1 MHKFF
6 VDPNQI
12 GEVQVTIIGQE
23 VNHIK
28 NVLRLQIG
36 DQVLVSDGDG
46 RDLCCMIETI
56 SNDEIAL
63 EIVHDMLASNELSSE
78 IYLFQGL
85 PKKDKMEWI
94 VQKSV
99 ELGAHRIVPLEMRRS
114 IVKLDAKNRV
124 KKQQRWQTIA
134 ESAASQSKRSKVPI
148 VDEPMTIKGATHLL
162 ESMDLLIVAYEN
174 AKGISFTREV
184 LSEAKKYGK
193 IGVIIGP
200 EGGFDHEEVDILES
214 LGGTVLSLG
223 SRILRTETAGL
234 ALLSYLMIEIEEDN
248 HGKKDID
255 R

>member
-36 DQVLVSDGDG
+36 DQVLVSDGEG

-56 SNDEIAL
+56 TNDEISL

-99 ELGAHRIVPLEMRRS
+99 ELGAYRIVPLEMRRS
-114 IVKLDAKNRV
+114 IVKLDAKNRG

-148 VDEPMTIKGATHLL
+148 VDEPMTIKGATNLL

-184 LSEAKKYGK
+184 LSDVKKYGK

-200 EGGFDHEEVDILES
+200 EGGFDHEEIDILES
-214 LGGTVLSLG
+214 LGGRVLSLG

>member
-36 DQVLVSDGDG
+36 DQVLVSDGEG

-56 SNDEIAL
+56 TNDEIFL

-99 ELGAHRIVPLEMRRS
+99 ELGAYRIVPLEMRRS
-114 IVKLDAKNRV
+114 IVKLDAKNRG

-148 VDEPMTIKGATHLL
+148 VDEPMTIKGATNLL

-184 LSEAKKYGK
+184 LSDVKKYGK

-200 EGGFDHEEVDILES
+200 EGGFDHEEIDILES
-214 LGGTVLSLG
+214 LGGRVLSLG